1 MNKYPLWLAL
11 ITIIIISRAS
21 SQDIS
26 GKVFFNY
33 SNPDSKD
40 ENSSFGIKRTYLTV
54 GKKVSD
60 NITYKFQA
68 DIDYK
73 SSPQNIYVKNAKV
86 DWFRKK
92 GKVVIGL
99 QGMNMFKVQET
110 TWGKRYIEKS
120 SMDQF
125 KYSSSADMGIGFYKS
140 INDIAFS
147 ALITNG
153 SGYKKAEN
161 DDHKKISLQSI
172 YGQQK
177 LDKNDG
183 FNIGGVYSTES
194 YDLDSLTVKNISVMG
209 LFGGYASNG
218 IRGGLEWNQ
227 KSDNGIDITGQIMS
241 LYTNYQA
248 RENIALFLKYD
259 IVSPNTKESEDDKTY
274 LIAGFEYSPEKGLM
288 IAPNF
293 RKTTNDNQLIVNFE
307 FKF

>member
-1 MNKYPLWLAL
+1 MNKYILRLL
-11 ITIIIISRAS
+11 IILTFIPSTFC
-21 SQDIS
+21 QNIS

-33 SNPDSKD
+33 SKPGNKD
-40 ENSSFGIKRTYLTV
+40 DISSFGIKRTYLTV
-54 GKKVSD
+54 EKKVSV
-60 NITYKFQA
+60 NIAYKFQA

-86 DWFRKK
+86 DWITDQ

-99 QGMNMFKVQET
+99 QGMNMFKIQET

-125 KYSSSADMGIGFYKS
+125 KYSSSADMGLGFYKS
-140 INDIAFS
+140 TNDISIS

-161 DDHKKISLQSI
+161 DDHKKISLQGI

-183 FNIGGVYSTES
+183 FNIGSVYSTES
-194 YDLDSLTVKNISVMG
+194 YDLDSSSVKNISVIG

-218 IRGGLEWNQ
+218 IRVGLELNQ
-227 KSDNGIDITGQIMS
+227 KNDNGLDIKGQLMS
-241 LYTNYQA
+241 LYANYQT
-248 RENIALFLKYD
+248 RKNIALFLKYD
-259 IVSPNTKESEDDKTY
+259 MVSPNTKESDEDKTY
-274 LIAGFEYSPEKGLM
+274 LIAGIEYSPGKGLM
-288 IAPNF
+288 ISPNF
-293 RKTTNDNQLIVNFE
+293 RKTDDNSQLILNFE